1 MAIYK
6 RRIEREKRT
15 VTAMIYLYCRKRHAR
30 KAGLCADCANLL
42 DYALA
47 RLDKCPF
54 ADGKPT
60 CAKCPIHCYRPVM
73 RKEIQAVMRYAGPR
87 MLLAHPLLAVA
98 HMLDGLKKPPPKPS
112 HRRTEP

>member
-1 MAIYK
+1 MTIFK

-15 VTAMIYLYCRKRHAR
+15 VAAMIRVYCRR
-30 KAGLCADCANLL
+30 KHGRRDGLCADCSNLL
-42 DYALA
+42 DYAWA

-73 RKEIQAVMRYAGPR
+73 RKEIQAVMRFAGPR
-87 MLLAHPLLAVA
+87 MLLAHPMLAVA
-98 HMLDGLKKPPPKPS
+98 HMLDGLKKPPSRPP
-112 HRRTEP
+112 RRQA